1 MKNLPYDQAVDWWA
15 VGIMVFEMMAGYP
28 PFCSEDSDDDIA
40 ALDERIMND
49 EVDFPD
55 SACMSPAAVLIIKKV
70 SVIAIKSEALKCHSL
85 LYALECN
92 LPHLVLKHQE
102 QD

>member
-1 MKNLPYDQAVDWWA
+1 M
-15 VGIMVFEMMAGYP
+15 FEMVVGYA
-28 PFCSEDSDDDIA
+28 PFFYDEEDTDDDIA
-40 ALDERIMND
+40 EEMLEQKILME
-49 EVDFPD
+49 EVQFPSD
-55 SACMSPAAVLIIKKV
+55 MSPAAASILEKV

-102 QD
+102 LD